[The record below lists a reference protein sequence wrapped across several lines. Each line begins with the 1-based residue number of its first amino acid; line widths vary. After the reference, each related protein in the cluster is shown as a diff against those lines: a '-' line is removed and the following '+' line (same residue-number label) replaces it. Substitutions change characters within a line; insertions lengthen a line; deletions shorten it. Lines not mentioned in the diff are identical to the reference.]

1 MCSRHCNG
9 FGIDKN
15 RVSQGFLSLLNF
27 EWNNLNYYSI
37 NFMQPH
43 LPYQLTAWLMAAAF
57 FGTLA
62 SQSQAAGESISIN
75 FGTNE
80 PNGTIS
86 DSSSAGLEAV
96 PGSNWNQFSGASQ
109 STAQNLKDNNGDA
122 TGATVTWSSKNTWRG
137 GDTPSTGDGQMLKGY
152 LDDGSGITI
161 NVSGVDFLTYGVYI
175 YCNTDTANG
184 NFSAKTVNGVS
195 YTWNGTSTV
204 AGSAAWGATGTFGQA
219 VEGTNTLYVEGQT
232 SPNLSITAPSN
243 TSGSGTRGCIAGIQ
257 IVNTYEGVKI
267 SATLDGTS
275 SSEWTSSQLGDAAW
289 TDSADGAGTYA
300 SINVTNGPGALTIA
314 DGETRHTDAILLT
327 GGNLTISG
335 GTLSL
340 SGPGILRAAEGTTLT
355 VSSSLS
361 GTATLDGAGT
371 VIMNGTSTLTGL
383 AGSGALT
390 LGDNASISITGD
402 TASRYTGALTL
413 GENASLT
420 AANPNWTFAG
430 ALTIAAANYNANDSW
445 AHTASSLTL
454 TGAGDVEYTFEGGTL
469 IPITHADSTLT
480 VRKVTDGTGTIN
492 ANHASDIAHLII
504 DAGTVNLSGSDTAY
518 TFESITIGQ
527 NSKLSLNGV
536 GIVLG
541 GTPDILMKSGSTFE
555 MLNCRAYGA
564 DTPISANITVDA
576 AGAGVTISGSLYG
589 NATNLGGTITGEGE
603 LLVTNG
609 SSGSNNF
616 TISSVI
622 SDKDASHQMSVKVNK
637 NSSVV
642 VFSGNNTYT
651 GGTTIVQGTL
661 QTNSATALGQGS
673 VLVQGGTLNANSQA
687 LANAITL
694 QTGTIQNLGSASA
707 PKDLTVSLTG
717 NAAINNSTVILG
729 NASGAP
735 MISTGQV
742 LTLSGTTSATLNNAT
757 LNLSS
762 FNTALIDMQGTSTL
776 NLTGGLTLNLDS
788 ALALDLTSLTIDLIT
803 VGEGT
808 SLADNIDWDSL
819 LTLTQNGQNLIWD
832 GVTYNNGSLTFTG
845 LAVPEPG
852 TATLSLLGLTAL
864 LMRRR
869 KKA

>member
-1 MCSRHCNG
+1 
-9 FGIDKN
+9 
-15 RVSQGFLSLLNF
+15 
-27 EWNNLNYYSI
+27 
-37 NFMQPH
+37 
-43 LPYQLTAWLMAAAF
+43 MAAAF

-137 GDTPSTGDGQMLKGY
+137 GDTPSTGDGQMLEGY

>member
-1 MCSRHCNG
+1 
-9 FGIDKN
+9 
-15 RVSQGFLSLLNF
+15 
-27 EWNNLNYYSI
+27 
-37 NFMQPH
+37 
-43 LPYQLTAWLMAAAF
+43 MAAAF

-267 SATLDGTS
+267 SATLDGS

-361 GTATLDGAGT
+361 GTATLDGVGT

-742 LTLSGTTSATLNNAT
+742 LTLSGTTSATLN
-757 LNLSS
+757 LSS

>member
-1 MCSRHCNG
+1 
-9 FGIDKN
+9 
-15 RVSQGFLSLLNF
+15 
-27 EWNNLNYYSI
+27 
-37 NFMQPH
+37 
-43 LPYQLTAWLMAAAF
+43 MAAAF

-204 AGSAAWGATGTFGQA
+204 AGSAGWGATGTFGQA

-371 VIMNGTSTLTGL
+371 VIMNRTSTLTGL

-852 TATLSLLGLTAL
+852 TATLSLLGLTVL

>member
-1 MCSRHCNG
+1 
-9 FGIDKN
+9 
-15 RVSQGFLSLLNF
+15 
-27 EWNNLNYYSI
+27 
-37 NFMQPH
+37 
-43 LPYQLTAWLMAAAF
+43 MAVAF

-80 PNGTIS
+80 SNGTITG
-86 DSSSAGLEAV
+86 SSTAGIDPVL
-96 PGSNWNQFSGASQ
+96 GSNWNQFSGASQ
-109 STAQNLKDNNGDA
+109 STGQDLKNNNGDSS
-122 TGATVTWSSKNTWRG
+122 GATATWSSKNTWRG
-137 GDTPSTGDGQMLKGY
+137 GDTPTTGDGQMLKGY
-152 LDDGSGITI
+152 LDDGNNITI
-161 NVSGVDFLTYGVYI
+161 TVSDLDFLTYGVYI
-175 YCNTDTANG
+175 YCNTDNG
-184 NFSAKTVNGVS
+184 SNFSAKNVNGIS

-204 AGSAAWGATGTFGQA
+204 TGNSAWGATGTRDQA
-219 VEGTNTLYVEGQT
+219 VEGTNTLYVDGQT
-232 SPNLSITAPSN
+232 SSNLTIGSSSN
-243 TSGSGTRGCIAGIQ
+243 SSGQGTRGCITGIQ
-257 IVNTYEGVKI
+257 IVNTYDGTKI
-267 SATLDGTS
+267 TATLDGAA
-275 SSEWTSSQLGDAAW
+275 SSEWTASQLGNAAW
-289 TDSADGAGTYA
+289 TDAADGAGTYA
-300 SINVTNGPGALTIA
+300 SINVTNGPAALTIA
-314 DGETRHTDAILLT
+314 DGETRRTDAILLT
-327 GGNLTISG
+327 GGNMTISG
-335 GTLSL
+335 GSLNL

-355 VSSSLS
+355 VSSSIS
-361 GTATLDGAGT
+361 GAVTVDGAGS
-371 VIMNGTSTLTGL
+371 VVMNGANTLTGL
-383 AGSGALT
+383 SGSGSLN

-402 TASRYTGALTL
+402 SSSHYTGSLIL
-413 GENASLT
+413 GDNASIT
-420 AANPNWTFAG
+420 AANPNWTFGG
-430 ALTIAAANYNANDSW
+430 ALTMAAANYNANDSW
-445 AHTASSLTL
+445 AHGATSLTL
-454 TGAGDVEYTFEGGTL
+454 TGAGDVEYTFESGTL
-469 IPITHADSTLT
+469 IPITHADSSLT
-480 VRKVTDGTGTIN
+480 VRKTTNGTGTIN
-492 ANHASDIAHLII
+492 ANHSSDIAHLII
-504 DAGTVNLSGSDTAY
+504 DAGTVNLAASDTTY

-527 NSKLSLNGV
+527 NAKLSLNNV
-536 GIVLG
+536 GTQLG
-541 GTPDILMKSGSTFE
+541 GTPDMLMKSGSTFE
-555 MLNCRAYGA
+555 MLNCKAFGA
-564 DTPISANITVDA
+564 DTPINANITVDA

-651 GGTTIVQGTL
+651 GGTSIVQGTL

-687 LANAITL
+687 LANTITL

-707 PKDLTVSLTG
+707 PKDITVSLTG
-717 NAAINNSTVILG
+717 NATVNNSTVVLG
-729 NASGAP
+729 NASGTP

-757 LNLSS
+757 LNISS

-788 ALALDLTSLTIDLIT
+788 SLELDLTSLTIDLIT

-808 SLADNIDWDSL
+808 SLADNIDWDAL
-819 LTLTQNGQNLIWD
+819 LTLTQDGQNLIWD

-864 LMRRR
+864 LMRRKR
-869 KKA
+869 RS

>member
-1 MCSRHCNG
+1 
-9 FGIDKN
+9 
-15 RVSQGFLSLLNF
+15 
-27 EWNNLNYYSI
+27 
-37 NFMQPH
+37 
-43 LPYQLTAWLMAAAF
+43 MAAAF

-80 PNGTIS
+80 SNGTIS
-86 DSSSAGLEAV
+86 DSSSAGLESV
-96 PGSNWNQFSGASQ
+96 SGSNWNQFSGASQ
-109 STAQNLKDNNGDA
+109 STAQDLKDNNGGA

-232 SPNLSITAPSN
+232 SPNLSISAPSN

-267 SATLDGTS
+267 SATLDGAA

-289 TDSADGAGTYA
+289 TDAAEGAGTYA

-314 DGETRHTDAILLT
+314 DGQTRRTDAILLT

-335 GTLSL
+335 GALDL

-355 VSSSLS
+355 VSSNLS

-383 AGSGALT
+383 SGSGALN
-390 LGDNASISITGD
+390 LGNNASISITGD
-402 TASRYTGALTL
+402 ATSHYTGSLTL
-413 GENASLT
+413 GENASIT

-430 ALTIAAANYNANDSW
+430 ALTMAAASYNANDSW

-480 VRKVTDGTGTIN
+480 VRKVMDSTGTIN
-492 ANHASDIAHLII
+492 ADHASDIAHLII
-504 DAGTVNLSGSDTAY
+504 DAGTVNLSGSDTTY

-527 NSKLSLNGV
+527 NAKLSLNSV
-536 GIVLG
+536 GTVLG
-541 GTPDILMKSGSTFE
+541 GTPDILMKSGATFE
-555 MLNCRAYGA
+555 MLNCKAYGA
-564 DTPISANITVDA
+564 DTPLNANITVDA

-637 NSSVV
+637 NSSTV

-651 GGTTIVQGTL
+651 GGTAIVQGTL

-694 QTGTIQNLGSASA
+694 QTGTIQNLGSVSA

-717 NAAINNSTVILG
+717 NATINNSTVVLG
-729 NASGAP
+729 GASGAP

-742 LTLSGTTSATLNNAT
+742 LTLSGATSATLNNAT

-788 ALALDLTSLTIDLIT
+788 ALTLDLTSLTVDLIT
-803 VGEGT
+803 VGEGA

>member
-1 MCSRHCNG
+1 
-9 FGIDKN
+9 
-15 RVSQGFLSLLNF
+15 
-27 EWNNLNYYSI
+27 
-37 NFMQPH
+37 
-43 LPYQLTAWLMAAAF
+43 MAAAF

-361 GTATLDGAGT
+361 GTGY
-371 VIMNGTSTLTGL
+371 
-383 AGSGALT
+383 SGRGPA
-390 LGDNASISITGD
+390 
-402 TASRYTGALTL
+402 
-413 GENASLT
+413 
-420 AANPNWTFAG
+420 P
-430 ALTIAAANYNANDSW
+430 
-445 AHTASSLTL
+445 SS
-454 TGAGDVEYTFEGGTL
+454 
-469 IPITHADSTLT
+469 
-480 VRKVTDGTGTIN
+480 
-492 ANHASDIAHLII
+492 
-504 DAGTVNLSGSDTAY
+504 
-518 TFESITIGQ
+518 
-527 NSKLSLNGV
+527 
-536 GIVLG
+536 
-541 GTPDILMKSGSTFE
+541 
-555 MLNCRAYGA
+555 
-564 DTPISANITVDA
+564 
-576 AGAGVTISGSLYG
+576 
-589 NATNLGGTITGEGE
+589 
-603 LLVTNG
+603 
-609 SSGSNNF
+609 
-616 TISSVI
+616 
-622 SDKDASHQMSVKVNK
+622 
-637 NSSVV
+637 
-642 VFSGNNTYT
+642 
-651 GGTTIVQGTL
+651 
-661 QTNSATALGQGS
+661 
-673 VLVQGGTLNANSQA
+673 
-687 LANAITL
+687 
-694 QTGTIQNLGSASA
+694 
-707 PKDLTVSLTG
+707 
-717 NAAINNSTVILG
+717 
-729 NASGAP
+729 
-735 MISTGQV
+735 
-742 LTLSGTTSATLNNAT
+742 
-757 LNLSS
+757 
-762 FNTALIDMQGTSTL
+762 
-776 NLTGGLTLNLDS
+776 
-788 ALALDLTSLTIDLIT
+788 
-803 VGEGT
+803 
-808 SLADNIDWDSL
+808 
-819 LTLTQNGQNLIWD
+819 
-832 GVTYNNGSLTFTG
+832 
-845 LAVPEPG
+845 
-852 TATLSLLGLTAL
+852 
-864 LMRRR
+864 
-869 KKA
+869 

>member
-1 MCSRHCNG
+1 
-9 FGIDKN
+9 
-15 RVSQGFLSLLNF
+15 
-27 EWNNLNYYSI
+27 
-37 NFMQPH
+37 
-43 LPYQLTAWLMAAAF
+43 MAAAF

-603 LLVTNG
+603 LLG
-609 SSGSNNF
+609 
-616 TISSVI
+616 
-622 SDKDASHQMSVKVNK
+622 HQRFQRKQQLHH
-637 NSSVV
+637 
-642 VFSGNNTYT
+642 FLRHFR
-651 GGTTIVQGTL
+651 QGRL
-661 QTNSATALGQGS
+661 PPDEREGEQEQLRSRFLRQQHVHRRHHHRA
-673 VLVQGGTLNANSQA
+673 
-687 LANAITL
+687 
-694 QTGTIQNLGSASA
+694 
-707 PKDLTVSLTG
+707 G
-717 NAAINNSTVILG
+717 NAPDQLRNRTWPG
-729 NASGAP
+729 FRSGAGRNAQRQQP
-735 MISTGQV
+735 GPGQRHY
-742 LTLSGTTSATLNNAT
+742 AP
-757 LNLSS
+757 
-762 FNTALIDMQGTSTL
+762 
-776 NLTGGLTLNLDS
+776 
-788 ALALDLTSLTIDLIT
+788 
-803 VGEGT
+803 
-808 SLADNIDWDSL
+808 
-819 LTLTQNGQNLIWD
+819 D
-832 GVTYNNGSLTFTG
+832 GHH
-845 LAVPEPG
+845 PEPRQRFRSQG
-852 TATLSLLGLTAL
+852 PHRQPDGERRHQQLNGNPGQRFRRAHDFHRPGADAFRHYLSHAEQRHAEPLQLQHGSDRHAGNVHPEPD
-864 LMRRR
+864 RRPD
-869 KKA
+869 AESGQCPGA

>member
-1 MCSRHCNG
+1 
-9 FGIDKN
+9 
-15 RVSQGFLSLLNF
+15 
-27 EWNNLNYYSI
+27 
-37 NFMQPH
+37 
-43 LPYQLTAWLMAAAF
+43 MAAAF

-845 LAVPEPG
+845 LAVPAPG
-852 TATLSLLGLTAL
+852 PAPQSLLGLTAQR
-864 LMRRR
+864 MRRR
-869 KKA
+869 KKAGAYSIKRRLH

>member
-1 MCSRHCNG
+1 
-9 FGIDKN
+9 
-15 RVSQGFLSLLNF
+15 
-27 EWNNLNYYSI
+27 
-37 NFMQPH
+37 
-43 LPYQLTAWLMAAAF
+43 MAAAF

-355 VSSSLS
+355 GSSSLS

-589 NATNLGGTITGEGE
+589 NATNLGGPITGEGE

-642 VFSGNNTYT
+642 VFSGNNPYT

>member
-1 MCSRHCNG
+1 
-9 FGIDKN
+9 
-15 RVSQGFLSLLNF
+15 
-27 EWNNLNYYSI
+27 
-37 NFMQPH
+37 
-43 LPYQLTAWLMAAAF
+43 MAAAF

-152 LDDGSGITI
+152 LDDGSSITI

-267 SATLDGTS
+267 SATLDGAS

-383 AGSGALT
+383 AGSGALN

-402 TASRYTGALTL
+402 TTSRYTGALNL
-413 GENASLT
+413 GENASIT

>member
-1 MCSRHCNG
+1 
-9 FGIDKN
+9 
-15 RVSQGFLSLLNF
+15 
-27 EWNNLNYYSI
+27 
-37 NFMQPH
+37 
-43 LPYQLTAWLMAAAF
+43 
-57 FGTLA
+57 
-62 SQSQAAGESISIN
+62 
-75 FGTNE
+75 
-80 PNGTIS
+80 
-86 DSSSAGLEAV
+86 
-96 PGSNWNQFSGASQ
+96 
-109 STAQNLKDNNGDA
+109 
-122 TGATVTWSSKNTWRG
+122 
-137 GDTPSTGDGQMLKGY
+137 
-152 LDDGSGITI
+152 
-161 NVSGVDFLTYGVYI
+161 
-175 YCNTDTANG
+175 
-184 NFSAKTVNGVS
+184 
-195 YTWNGTSTV
+195 
-204 AGSAAWGATGTFGQA
+204 
-219 VEGTNTLYVEGQT
+219 
-232 SPNLSITAPSN
+232 
-243 TSGSGTRGCIAGIQ
+243 
-257 IVNTYEGVKI
+257 
-267 SATLDGTS
+267 
-275 SSEWTSSQLGDAAW
+275 
-289 TDSADGAGTYA
+289 
-300 SINVTNGPGALTIA
+300 
-314 DGETRHTDAILLT
+314 
-327 GGNLTISG
+327 
-335 GTLSL
+335 
-340 SGPGILRAAEGTTLT
+340 
-355 VSSSLS
+355 
-361 GTATLDGAGT
+361 
-371 VIMNGTSTLTGL
+371 MNGTSTLTGL

>member
-1 MCSRHCNG
+1 
-9 FGIDKN
+9 
-15 RVSQGFLSLLNF
+15 
-27 EWNNLNYYSI
+27 
-37 NFMQPH
+37 
-43 LPYQLTAWLMAAAF
+43 MAAAF

-122 TGATVTWSSKNTWRG
+122 IGATVTWSSKNTWRG

>member
-1 MCSRHCNG
+1 
-9 FGIDKN
+9 
-15 RVSQGFLSLLNF
+15 
-27 EWNNLNYYSI
+27 
-37 NFMQPH
+37 MQPH
-43 LPYQLTAWLMAAAF
+43 LPHQLTAWLVAAAF

-80 PNGTIS
+80 SNGTITG
-86 DSSSAGLEAV
+86 SSTAGLDPV
-96 PGSNWNQFSGASQ
+96 LGSNWNQFSGASQ
-109 STAQNLKDNNGDA
+109 STAQDLKNNSGDA

-195 YTWNGTSTV
+195 YTWNGTST
-204 AGSAAWGATGTFGQA
+204 APGSGAWGATGTFGQA
-219 VEGTNTLYVEGQT
+219 VEGTNTLYVDGQT
-232 SPNLSITAPSN
+232 SHNLTITAPSN

-257 IVNTYEGVKI
+257 IVNTYDGVKI
-267 SATLDGTS
+267 TATLDGTA
-275 SSEWTSSQLGDAAW
+275 SSEWTASQLGNAAW
-289 TDSADGAGTYA
+289 TDAADGAGTYA

-314 DGETRHTDAILLT
+314 DGETRRTDAILLT

-335 GTLSL
+335 GSLNL

-355 VSSSLS
+355 VSSSVS
-361 GTATLDGAGT
+361 GNATLDGAGS
-371 VIMNGTSTLTGL
+371 VIMNGTNTLTGL
-383 AGSGALT
+383 SGSGSLA

-402 TASRYTGALTL
+402 STSLYTGSLTL
-413 GENASLT
+413 GENASIT
-420 AANPNWTFAG
+420 TDNPNWTFAG
-430 ALTIAAANYNANDSW
+430 ALTMAAASYNANDSW
-445 AHTASSLTL
+445 AHSATSLNL

-480 VRKVTDGTGTIN
+480 VRKVTDGTGTID
-492 ANHASDIAHLII
+492 ASHASDIAHLII
-504 DAGTVNLSGSDTAY
+504 DAGTVNLSGSDTSY

-527 NSKLSLNGV
+527 NAKLSLNNV
-536 GIVLG
+536 GTQLG
-541 GTPDILMKSGSTFE
+541 GTPDMLMKAGSTFE
-555 MLNCRAYGA
+555 MLNCKAFGA
-564 DTPISANITVDA
+564 DTPINANITVDA

-637 NSSVV
+637 NSSTV

-651 GGTTIVQGTL
+651 GGTAIVQGTL

-673 VLVQGGTLNANSQA
+673 VLVQGGTLNANNQA

-694 QTGTIQNLGSASA
+694 QTGTVQNLGTVSA
-707 PKDLTVSLTG
+707 PKDLTVNLTG
-717 NAAINNSTVILG
+717 NAAINNSTVVLG
-729 NASGAP
+729 SASGAP

-742 LTLSGTTSATLNNAT
+742 LTLSGSTSATLNNAT
-757 LNLSS
+757 LNISS

-776 NLTGGLTLNLDS
+776 NVTGGLTLNLGSD
-788 ALALDLTSLTIDLIT
+788 LVLDLTSPLTIDLIT
-803 VGEGT
+803 LGEGT
-808 SLADNIDWDSL
+808 SLAGDIDWDAL
-819 LTLTQNGQNLIWD
+819 LTLMQNGQSLIWD

>member
-1 MCSRHCNG
+1 
-9 FGIDKN
+9 
-15 RVSQGFLSLLNF
+15 
-27 EWNNLNYYSI
+27 
-37 NFMQPH
+37 
-43 LPYQLTAWLMAAAF
+43 MAAAF

-161 NVSGVDFLTYGVYI
+161 NVSGVDFLNYGVYI

>member
-1 MCSRHCNG
+1 
-9 FGIDKN
+9 
-15 RVSQGFLSLLNF
+15 
-27 EWNNLNYYSI
+27 
-37 NFMQPH
+37 
-43 LPYQLTAWLMAAAF
+43 MAAAF

-232 SPNLSITAPSN
+232 SPNLSITAPST

>member
-1 MCSRHCNG
+1 
-9 FGIDKN
+9 
-15 RVSQGFLSLLNF
+15 
-27 EWNNLNYYSI
+27 
-37 NFMQPH
+37 
-43 LPYQLTAWLMAAAF
+43 MAAAF

-109 STAQNLKDNNGDA
+109 STAQDLKNNNGDA

-267 SATLDGTS
+267 SATLDGAS
-275 SSEWTSSQLGDAAW
+275 SSKWTSSQLGDAAW

>member
-1 MCSRHCNG
+1 
-9 FGIDKN
+9 
-15 RVSQGFLSLLNF
+15 
-27 EWNNLNYYSI
+27 
-37 NFMQPH
+37 
-43 LPYQLTAWLMAAAF
+43 MAAAF

-80 PNGTIS
+80 PNGTIA

-371 VIMNGTSTLTGL
+371 VIMNRTSTLTGL

-622 SDKDASHQMSVKVNK
+622 SDKDSSHQMSVKVNK

-717 NAAINNSTVILG
+717 NAAINNSTVIMG

>member
-1 MCSRHCNG
+1 
-9 FGIDKN
+9 
-15 RVSQGFLSLLNF
+15 
-27 EWNNLNYYSI
+27 
-37 NFMQPH
+37 
-43 LPYQLTAWLMAAAF
+43 MAAAF

-86 DSSSAGLEAV
+86 DSSSAGLEAA

-267 SATLDGTS
+267 SATLDGAS

-383 AGSGALT
+383 AGSGALN

-402 TASRYTGALTL
+402 TASRYTGALNL
-413 GENASLT
+413 GENASIT

-504 DAGTVNLSGSDTAY
+504 DAGTVNLSGNDTAY

>member
-1 MCSRHCNG
+1 
-9 FGIDKN
+9 
-15 RVSQGFLSLLNF
+15 
-27 EWNNLNYYSI
+27 
-37 NFMQPH
+37 
-43 LPYQLTAWLMAAAF
+43 MAAAF

-832 GVTYNNGSLTFTG
+832 GVTYNNGSLTFPG

>member
-1 MCSRHCNG
+1 
-9 FGIDKN
+9 
-15 RVSQGFLSLLNF
+15 
-27 EWNNLNYYSI
+27 
-37 NFMQPH
+37 
-43 LPYQLTAWLMAAAF
+43 MAAAF

-267 SATLDGTS
+267 SATLDGAS

-361 GTATLDGAGT
+361 GTATLDGDGT

-383 AGSGALT
+383 AGSGALN

-402 TASRYTGALTL
+402 TASRYTGALNL
-413 GENASLT
+413 GENASIT

>member
-1 MCSRHCNG
+1 
-9 FGIDKN
+9 
-15 RVSQGFLSLLNF
+15 
-27 EWNNLNYYSI
+27 
-37 NFMQPH
+37 
-43 LPYQLTAWLMAAAF
+43 MAAAF

-371 VIMNGTSTLTGL
+371 VIMNRTSTLTGL

-390 LGDNASISITGD
+390 LGD
-402 TASRYTGALTL
+402 
-413 GENASLT
+413 NASLT

-622 SDKDASHQMSVKVNK
+622 SDKDSSHQMSVKVNK

-717 NAAINNSTVILG
+717 NAAINNSTVIMG
-729 NASGAP
+729 NASGTP

>member
-1 MCSRHCNG
+1 
-9 FGIDKN
+9 
-15 RVSQGFLSLLNF
+15 
-27 EWNNLNYYSI
+27 
-37 NFMQPH
+37 
-43 LPYQLTAWLMAAAF
+43 MAAAF

-184 NFSAKTVNGVS
+184 NFSTKTVNGVS

-267 SATLDGTS
+267 SATLDGAS

-383 AGSGALT
+383 AGSGALN

-402 TASRYTGALTL
+402 TASRYTGALNL
-413 GENASLT
+413 GENASIT

>member
-1 MCSRHCNG
+1 M
-9 FGIDKN
+9 
-15 RVSQGFLSLLNF
+15 
-27 EWNNLNYYSI
+27 
-37 NFMQPH
+37 
-43 LPYQLTAWLMAAAF
+43 
-57 FGTLA
+57 
-62 SQSQAAGESISIN
+62 
-75 FGTNE
+75 
-80 PNGTIS
+80 
-86 DSSSAGLEAV
+86 
-96 PGSNWNQFSGASQ
+96 
-109 STAQNLKDNNGDA
+109 
-122 TGATVTWSSKNTWRG
+122 
-137 GDTPSTGDGQMLKGY
+137 
-152 LDDGSGITI
+152 
-161 NVSGVDFLTYGVYI
+161 
-175 YCNTDTANG
+175 
-184 NFSAKTVNGVS
+184 
-195 YTWNGTSTV
+195 
-204 AGSAAWGATGTFGQA
+204 
-219 VEGTNTLYVEGQT
+219 EGTNTLYVEGQT

-267 SATLDGTS
+267 SATLDGAS

-327 GGNLTISG
+327 GGNLSISG
-335 GTLSL
+335 GGLNL

-355 VSSSLS
+355 VSSNIS
-361 GTATLDGAGT
+361 GNATLDGAGS
-371 VIMNGTSTLTGL
+371 VLMNGTNSLTGL
-383 AGSGALT
+383 SGSGNLT

-402 TASRYTGALTL
+402 GTSVYTGSLTL
-413 GENASLT
+413 GENASIT
-420 AANPNWTFAG
+420 DSNPNWTFTG
-430 ALTIAAANYNANDSW
+430 ALTMAAASYNTNNSW
-445 AHTASSLTL
+445 AHHASSLTL
-454 TGAGDVEYTFEGGTL
+454 TGVGDVEYTFEGGTL

-480 VRKVTDGTGTIN
+480 VRKTTDGEGTIT
-492 ANHASDIAHLII
+492 ANHSSDIAHLII
-504 DAGTVNLSGSDTAY
+504 EAGSVKLDSQNTTY
-518 TFESITIGQ
+518 TFTSISIAQGAKLTLSSMGTI
-527 NSKLSLNGV
+527 
-536 GIVLG
+536 LG
-541 GTPDILMKSGSTFE
+541 GTPDIQMKGGTTFE
-555 MLNCRAYGA
+555 MLNCRAGGA
-564 DTPISANITVDA
+564 NTPVNAHITIDA
-576 AGAGVTISGSLYG
+576 SGDYATISGSLYG
-589 NATNLGGTITGEGE
+589 NGTNLGGTITGEGE
-603 LLVTNG
+603 LRFDNS
-609 SSGSNNF
+609 SSGSNHF
-616 TISSVI
+616 TVSSII
-622 SDKDASHQMSVKVNK
+622 SDKDATHQLRVRVGK
-637 NSSVV
+637 NMTV
-642 VFSGNNTYT
+642 SGNNTYT
-651 GGTTIVQGTL
+651 GGTSIVGGVI
-661 QTNSATALGQGS
+661 QTNSATALGQGT
-673 VLVQGGTLNANSQA
+673 VLVQGGTLNANSQT

-729 NASGAP
+729 NASSAP

-869 KKA
+869 KKD

>member
-1 MCSRHCNG
+1 
-9 FGIDKN
+9 
-15 RVSQGFLSLLNF
+15 
-27 EWNNLNYYSI
+27 
-37 NFMQPH
+37 
-43 LPYQLTAWLMAAAF
+43 MAAAF

-267 SATLDGTS
+267 SATLDGS

-361 GTATLDGAGT
+361 GTATLDGVGT

-383 AGSGALT
+383 AGS
-390 LGDNASISITGD
+390 
-402 TASRYTGALTL
+402 GALTL